1 MSKAVEVL
9 DEMIRTIEAQLLS
22 LREEFEETDQ
32 NPARQQAITVLI
44 GKLTEDER
52 KYKNLKLMLSG
63 GFL

>member
-9 DEMIRTIEAQLLS
+9 DEMIRTIEIQLAS
-22 LREEFEETDQ
+22 LREEFEESDQ

-44 GKLTEDER
+44 GKLAEDER